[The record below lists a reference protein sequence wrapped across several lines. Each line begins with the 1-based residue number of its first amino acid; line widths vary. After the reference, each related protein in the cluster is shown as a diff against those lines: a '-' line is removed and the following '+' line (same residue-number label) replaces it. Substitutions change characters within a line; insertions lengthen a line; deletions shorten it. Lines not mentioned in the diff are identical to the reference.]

1 MPKRP
6 SSGLTAKIDARLI
19 EAMENKAK
27 AHKKATGGRAVVGY
41 LFLGISALFMVAEF
55 FHLVPHEQS
64 VGHWILQGAPLV
76 IGLALVAPDVID
88 KVKDLLMGLAGLVG
102 KLRGLRLSIKEEDK
116 EE

>member
-19 EAMENKAK
+19 EAMTKKAK
-27 AHKKATGGRAVVGY
+27 AHKRPTGGRAVAGY

-55 FHLVPHEQS
+55 FHWVEHENS
-64 VGHWILQGAPLV
+64 LNHWVIQGAPLLV
-76 IGLALVAPDVID
+76 GLALVAPDALD
-88 KVKDLLMGLAGLVG
+88 KVMVAFG

-116 EE
+116 D